1 MQYIN
6 GLENYNN
13 TRQTAMTIG
22 KFDGLHRGHELL
34 LSKVIAYANQHR
46 TDSVVLAFDL
56 APFYDSHH
64 MKQRCIMTGEE
75 RRKRLEGRVDYL
87 VECPLDEGIAG
98 MDAEEFVRTILV
110 DTFHISYLAVGTDFR
125 FGYQKKGD
133 YHLLQKLAKT
143 YDYQVDVLE
152 KICHNGRE
160 ISSTYIKEA
169 LEKQDYNLADELLG
183 YSYEFL

>member
-1 MQYIN
+1 MQYIK

-13 TRQTAMTIG
+13 IRHTAMTIG

-34 LSKVIAYANQHR
+34 LSKVINHASEYG

-56 APFYDSHH
+56 SPFYDSHH
-64 MKQRCIMTGEE
+64 IKKQSIMTGEE
-75 RRKRLEGRVDYL
+75 RRKRLDGRVDYL
-87 VECPLDEGIAG
+87 VECPLDEAIAG
-98 MDAEEFVRTILV
+98 MDAEDFIKTILV
-110 DTFHISYLAVGTDFR
+110 DTFHLSYLAVGTDFR

-133 YHLLQKLAKT
+133 YRLLQELAKP
-143 YDYQVDVLE
+143 YGYQVDVLA
-152 KICHNGRE
+152 KMCHNGRE

-169 LEKQDYNLADELLG
+169 LERQDYKLADELLG